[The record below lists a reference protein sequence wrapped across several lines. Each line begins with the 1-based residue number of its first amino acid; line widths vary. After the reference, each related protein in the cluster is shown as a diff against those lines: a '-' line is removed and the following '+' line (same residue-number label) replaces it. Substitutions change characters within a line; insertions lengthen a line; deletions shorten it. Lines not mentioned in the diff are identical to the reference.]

1 MSNTYDMG
9 ATLKKKQMID
19 KKVVSGQSRE
29 ATNNFTH
36 HRRLPMELSHTE
48 QNLHSAAA
56 QRLSAFIEQRR
67 EGFGCPAGQKV
78 GVHTTH
84 QQKGYMACVDLTLCQ
99 ECPLLKEGKCLAQAG
114 KRDGRLR
121 VRFTQVEAQASQRRR
136 RSKENKPRRATY
148 GLP

>member
-1 MSNTYDMG
+1 MG
-9 ATLKKKQMID
+9 ATLKNMEGID
-19 KKVVSGQSRE
+19 KKVVSGQSRGVIRQLYSKRE
-29 ATNNFTH
+29 TT
-36 HRRLPMELSHTE
+36 MELSHTE